1 MTTRAMMAVA
11 AFGGLLTA
19 LAVTPSADALPLSK
33 SQQASPQGLVTQ
45 VAPGGRGRGGGGFS
59 GRSGGISR
67 GFRGPGSGI
76 SRGFR
81 GPGSGISRGFRG
93 PGRGSFNSGPR
104 GPRAHHHGPRGGRHH
119 YRGPRFRGYG
129 FATPFVGYGAYYYGG
144 YGDDCSW
151 LRRRALA
158 TGSAYWWDR
167 YYACIED

>member
-11 AFGGLLTA
+11 AIGGLLTA
-19 LAVTPSADALPLSK
+19 LAVTPSADALPLTK

-45 VAPGGRGRGGGGFS
+45 VAPGWRGGGGGGGGFG

-67 GFRGPGSGI
+67 GFRGPG
-76 SRGFR
+76 
-81 GPGSGISRGFRG
+81 P
-93 PGRGSFNSGPR
+93 GSFNRGPR
-104 GPRAHHHGPRGGRHH
+104 GPSAQYHGPPGGGHNHHHHH
-119 YRGPRFRGYG
+119 HPRFRGFY
-129 FATPFVGYGAYYYGG
+129 AAPFVGYGAYYYGG
-144 YGDDCSW
+144 YGDDCRW